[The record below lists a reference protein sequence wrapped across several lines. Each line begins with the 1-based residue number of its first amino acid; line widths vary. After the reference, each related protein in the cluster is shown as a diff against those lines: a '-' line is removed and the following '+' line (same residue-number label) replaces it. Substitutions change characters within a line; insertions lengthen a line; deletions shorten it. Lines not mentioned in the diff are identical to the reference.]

1 MTRFQRGTCDV
12 EPFLEHPR
20 GKTCVNWRNATRKAA
35 VAGSYVLASVSA
47 LFLLFVAVMLLMTSV
62 ASYITHVIVCANL
75 GGCPHGAY

>member
-1 MTRFQRGTCDV
+1 
-12 EPFLEHPR
+12 
-20 GKTCVNWRNATRKAA
+20 
-35 VAGSYVLASVSA
+35 VSA